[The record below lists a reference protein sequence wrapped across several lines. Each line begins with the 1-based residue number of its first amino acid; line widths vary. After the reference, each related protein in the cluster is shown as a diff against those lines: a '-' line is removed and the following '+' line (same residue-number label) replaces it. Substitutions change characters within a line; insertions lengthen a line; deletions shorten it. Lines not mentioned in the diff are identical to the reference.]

1 MVREYTEYD
10 DTTEEGKKI
19 LEKSDRDRVKKPK
32 TMLHI
37 VDQLPTQEVRHVEKD
52 GKVHEFITV
61 QEAVTTLWNE
71 RNEKNKV

>member
-1 MVREYTEYD
+1 MVREYSEYD

-19 LEKSDRDRVKKPK
+19 LEKSAKKETK
-32 TMLHI
+32 KLESVLHI
-37 VDQLPTQEVRHVEKD
+37 VDQLPTQEVRHVEKE
-52 GKVHEFITV
+52 GKLHEFITV

>member
-1 MVREYTEYD
+1 MVREYSEYD
-10 DTTEEGKKI
+10 EPAEEGKAI
-19 LEKSDRDRVKKPK
+19 LDKSAKKEVKKVEPQ
-32 TMLHI
+32 LHI